1 MRTLQSYTPN
11 LLEEMAYGTGE
22 TVEYTYD
29 NLHRQ
34 KSVTTSDWTVE
45 YDYDGAGNLAHS
57 VSTKNGTNVLYH
69 LNNTFDSLGRLRT
82 SVETDQTG
90 KMTRGQYNQY
100 DNKGR
105 LQSSS
110 YYDGAQMR
118 SQSYTYHA
126 NGTVSVFQAANGDR
140 IENTYDSLNRE
151 TVKKVQ
157 HDNSETYTYERKTT
171 YKDGSAANQT
181 TALVSKINYEYE
193 NENVTTRPSY
203 QIRYVYD
210 DLGNI
215 AEEYHQTSPK
225 AGSTAYTDK
234 PHGKYWYDAQSQL
247 LMDQS

>member
-11 LLEEMAYGTGE
+11 LLEEMTYGTGE

-57 VSTKNGTNVLYH
+57 VSTKNGTNDLYH

-90 KMTRGQYNQY
+90 EMTRGQYNQY

-110 YYDGAQMR
+110 
-118 SQSYTYHA
+118 
-126 NGTVSVFQAANGDR
+126 
-140 IENTYDSLNRE
+140 
-151 TVKKVQ
+151 
-157 HDNSETYTYERKTT
+157 
-171 YKDGSAANQT
+171 
-181 TALVSKINYEYE
+181 
-193 NENVTTRPSY
+193 
-203 QIRYVYD
+203 
-210 DLGNI
+210 
-215 AEEYHQTSPK
+215 
-225 AGSTAYTDK
+225 
-234 PHGKYWYDAQSQL
+234 
-247 LMDQS
+247 